1 MEVLMHH
8 ILIVLVL
15 AGLLGGCAGS
25 GDRLRL
31 LQEENRHLQE
41 KLTLAHGDID
51 TLTSEKTVL
60 NDKVADLIRVS
71 GTLQREKRARVEE
84 ADQLR
89 KAMRGFAQ
97 AQMEMLREF
106 SLRQDFFDYIG
117 AELVNRQH
125 SGGENLTLVDSGN
138 RLPGNGTLLA
148 VRGYFIVPCRLRLL
162 VLRSIKEQWEVV
174 QVSAPLE
181 VGAAGLRQINLDV
194 PMAVQAGD
202 ILGFSFAGPVGI
214 PYDEKTGYAFL
225 FSDPLRTGSRL
236 HIPDTK
242 GTSNRRAYSLGG
254 VGLFQ

>member
-1 MEVLMHH
+1 MRH
-8 ILIVLVL
+8 ILVIFVV
-15 AGLLGGCAGS
+15 AGLLGGCAGT

-31 LQEENRHLQE
+31 LQEENRNLQE

-51 TLTSEKTVL
+51 TLTAEKTVL
-60 NDKVADLIRVS
+60 TDKVADLTRVS

-84 ADQLR
+84 AEQLR
-89 KAMRGFAQ
+89 KTMRGFAQ
-97 AQMEMLREF
+97 AQMDMLREF

-125 SGGENLTLVDSGN
+125 SGGENLTVVDGGN
-138 RLPGNGTLLA
+138 RLPGDGTLLA

-162 VLRSIKEQWEVV
+162 VLRPADKQWEVV

-181 VGAAGLRQINLDV
+181 VDSAGLKQVDLEV
-194 PMAVQAGD
+194 PMAVQSGD

-214 PYDEKTGYAFL
+214 PYDEKTGGALL

-236 HIPDTK
+236 QVPEMK
-242 GTSNRRAYSLGG
+242 GTPNRRAYSLGG